1 MDPTRRPLTDAQRV
15 LLAAQLPRDA
25 VRKLPGKS
33 SADYV
38 SGFYV
43 IQRLIEVFGPDGWAD
58 EYEAPVVREGD
69 RPVIHVRGTLTAAGV
84 TRGDVGVGVA
94 ANNSPDAFETAM
106 KGAYTDCLKR
116 CARKLGDSF
125 GLALY
130 EKVEGGRPRSGVGLS
145 TTALAMLDEVAALPS
160 VEAVNAWAKQNAP
173 HVTRLDVDEQ
183 DIVKGAVA
191 ERRRELATDEPPP
204 SDPTPRSTGTIPGSR
219 HGTPSAPAAPTAPP
233 VPAPLA
239 AYRARIAAVTT
250 PATLV
255 AVALELAPSVRDH
268 REAAWAALSA
278 RAASVAAPLTAEQ
291 LTAALGEA
299 RAASADPAHWRA
311 AGKLFAALDDA
322 TDAAA
327 VKAAIAAH
335 GAALANLPEALRAV
349 CRQAIT
355 ARRAALAPAAAP
367 TEVAAALEDALR
379 RAEDIP
385 ALDAVAERVEAAVRQ
400 GTVTADQ
407 ARALVAL
414 HDQLCTAMEREPCA
428 ASEAA

>member
-1 MDPTRRPLTDAQRV
+1 MHDPTRRPITEPQRV
-15 LLAAQLPRDA
+15 ALAAPLPRDA

-33 SADYV
+33 GADFV
-38 SGFYV
+38 TGHW
-43 IQRLIEVFGPDGWAD
+43 IIARLNEVFGHDGWGD

-69 RPVIHVRGTLTAAGV
+69 RPVIYVRATLTAMGV
-84 TRGDVGVGVA
+84 TRGDIGVGVA
-94 ANNSPDAFETAM
+94 ANGSPDSFETAM
-106 KGAYTDCLKR
+106 KGAHTDALKR

-145 TTALAMLDEVAALPS
+145 TTALAMLDEVAAFGS
-160 VEAVNAWAKQNAP
+160 VEQANAWAKHNAQ
-173 HVTRLDVDEQ
+173 HVARLDPDEQ

-191 ERRRELATDEPPP
+191 ERRRELAADQPPP
-204 SDPTPRSTGTIPGSR
+204 ADPTPRSTREIPGPR
-219 HGTPSAPAAPTAPP
+219 HGTPAPPAAPP

-239 AYRARIAAVTT
+239 AYHARIAAATA

-255 AVALELAPSVRDH
+255 AVALELAPSVKEH

-278 RAASVAAPLTAEQ
+278 RAAALTAPLTADQ
-291 LTAALGEA
+291 LGALLGEA
-299 RAASADPAHWRA
+299 RTASADPAHWRA
-311 AGKLFAALDDA
+311 AALFLGALDAA

-327 VKAAIAAH
+327 VKAARSAH
-335 GAALANLPEALRAV
+335 GAAIATLPEAMRTLLFTAY
-349 CRQAIT
+349 T

>member
-38 SGFYV
+38 SGHYV
-43 IQRLIEVFGPDGWAD
+43 ISRLIEVFGPDGWSD

-160 VEAVNAWAKQNAP
+160 VEHVNTWAKQNAP
-173 HVTRLDVDEQ
+173 HVARLDIDEQ

-204 SDPTPRSTGTIPGSR
+204 SDPTPRGTGPR
-219 HGTPSAPAAPTAPP
+219 HGTPSAPAAPAAPAAPP

-239 AYRARIAAVTT
+239 ASRARIAAVTT

-278 RAASVAAPLTAEQ
+278 RAAALAAPLTADQ
-291 LTAALGEA
+291 LGALLREA
-299 RAASADPAHWRA
+299 RTPSAAPAHWRA
-311 AGKLFAALDDA
+311 AALLLGALDAA

-327 VKAAIAAH
+327 VKAARSAH
-335 GAALANLPEALRAV
+335 GAAIATLPEALRTLLFTAY
-349 CRQAIT
+349 T

>member
-1 MDPTRRPLTDAQRV
+1 MITDAELKILKDIAQDV
-15 LLAAQLPRDA
+15 FESGLCPPDHKSAKATFVVMLAGYELGLEPMQS
-25 VRKLPGKS
+25 VRGVQVVKGRTSL
-33 SADYV
+33 SAD
-38 SGFYV
+38 
-43 IQRLIEVFGPDGWAD
+43 IQAALVVRSPLCRYFRCVDSDATQAVYETHRDGHPAPVRLIYTFQQAQRAGLTGSQTWRAHTEAMLRARCAAALARQVYPDL
-58 EYEAPVVREGD
+58 V
-69 RPVIHVRGTLTAAGV
+69 AGV
-84 TRGDVGVGVA
+84 V
-94 ANNSPDAFETAM
+94 SPDEAAEIAR
-106 KGAYTDCLKR
+106 TDD
-116 CARKLGDSF
+116 G
-125 GLALY
+125 
-130 EKVEGGRPRSGVGLS
+130 
-145 TTALAMLDEVAALPS
+145 
-160 VEAVNAWAKQNAP
+160 
-173 HVTRLDVDEQ
+173 HVTRLPD
-183 DIVKGAVA
+183 
-191 ERRRELATDEPPP
+191 
-204 SDPTPRSTGTIPGSR
+204 
-219 HGTPSAPAAPTAPP
+219 APAAPANE
-233 VPAPLA
+233 PAPAGEPAALA

-255 AVALELAPSVRDH
+255 AVALELAPSVQAH
-268 REAAWAALSA
+268 REAAWAALTA
-278 RAASVAAPLTAEQ
+278 RAAALAAPLTAEQ
-291 LTAALGEA
+291 LGALLGEA

-335 GAALANLPEALRAV
+335 GAALAGLPEALRAV
-349 CRQAIT
+349 CRQAIN